1 MEHQLMQFVYEENPV
16 RTVIIDGEPWFVAE
30 SDTQLNQPPF
40 NKARD
45 YLGFVYV
52 VEYGSFIKIGKTQ
65 NPNKRMKSIK
75 SVGRNYG
82 DTAIGRILVS
92 RPHTNFDENE
102 RIIHEALSHRRVR
115 GELFAMTMDEFM
127 AGKFGLT
134 FRDDVEML
142 RKRTEARVN
151 VLKGLLF
158 PGLVTPNG
166 R

>member
-1 MEHQLMQFVYEENPV
+1 MERLIPFEYKEKSV
-16 RTVIIDGEPWFVAE
+16 RVVMVDGEPWFVAE
-30 SDTQLNQPPF
+30 SNAQLNQPPF
-40 NKARD
+40 NKMRD

-65 NPNKRMKSIK
+65 NPHQRMKSIK

-82 DTAIGRILVS
+82 DTTIGRILVS
-92 RPHTNFDENE
+92 RPHTNFNENE
-102 RIIHEALSHRRVR
+102 RSIHEALSHHRVR
-115 GELFAMTMDEFM
+115 GELFAMTLDEFM

-142 RKRTEARVN
+142 RKRTEAHVN
-151 VLKGLLF
+151 VLKELLF
-158 PGLVTPNG
+158 PELVTRNG